1 MTLFVLAVGL
11 LVGAGLGIIG
21 TAMWFFL
28 RWPQLEESN
37 DE

>member
-11 LVGAGLGIIG
+11 LVGAGLGVIG

-28 RWPQLEESN
+28 RWPQLESN